1 MEYRV
6 MWLVDVEADSHAEAA
21 IKAQEMQRDPET
33 LATVFTVI
41 DTENNGIHID
51 LDPALRH

>member
-6 MWLVDVEADSHAEAA
+6 MWLVDVEADSHTEAA
-21 IKAQEMQRDPET
+21 IKAQGMQRDPKT